1 MFSLPIPHGMHL
13 VVPTYHYFFWAV
25 YHPSRTFPPKEP
37 EWEPQNRLSSLPTA
51 RPYSLLPPTYDP
63 PFPVLVGYRLVMSG
77 PCACSTSVYVQNWST
92 AYAFAWSRD
101 SFAHPAAHPWLLM
114 LWAIFWFPI
123 LYGLLLLGAGLRL
136 IVGFSSFSLL
146 FYSLSSL
153 ATILAIPLC
162 HSCCDV
168 IWLQLVGPLWACCL
182 FFSQWLNMV
191 IEFILML
198 FWAFLLHCLWAP
210 LSHLFLLGH
219 SWPFFFSSVFPWVFT
234 NSFGLP

>member
-25 YHPSRTFPPKEP
+25 YHLSRTFPPKEP
-37 EWEPQNRLSSLPTA
+37 KWEPQNRLSSLPTA
-51 RPYSLLPPTYDP
+51 RPYSLLPSTYDP
-63 PFPVLVGYRLVMSG
+63 PFPVLVGYKLVMSG
-77 PCACSTSVYVQNWST
+77 PCACSTSVYVHNLSA

-101 SFAHPAAHPWLLM
+101 SFAHPVAHPWLLM

-198 FWAFLLHCLWAP
+198 FWAFLLHCL
-210 LSHLFLLGH
+210 
-219 SWPFFFSSVFPWVFT
+219 
-234 NSFGLP
+234 